1 MARVVTDFDEAV
13 RADLLRAFEQY
24 RPQMVAD
31 ARRDAELD
39 PASRVGEFSD
49 ADLEQFLNA
58 YEALLREAL
67 TDGGRQTRDLILDTA
82 LPPILELGQTVPDM
96 ARSNVISSV
105 MLTHR
110 LLPLVSDEHREEA
123 LRCLAAFLSD
133 YHSDVIARAIELRAG
148 SSS

>member
-1 MARVVTDFDEAV
+1 MTRVVTDFDEAV

-24 RPQMVAD
+24 RPQMIAD

-58 YEALLREAL
+58 YGALLHEGL
-67 TDGGRQTRDLILDTA
+67 TGSGRQTRELILDTA

-96 ARSNVISSV
+96 VRSNVISSV

-110 LLPLVSDEHREEA
+110 LIPLVADEHREEA
-123 LRCLAAFLSD
+123 VRCLAAFLSE
-133 YHSDVIARAIELRAG
+133 YHADVIERAIALGAG
-148 SSS
+148 SS